1 MPHPSTVPL
10 DNYLTDLLSLVRF
23 ADLQAGDVL
32 ALNLHCGSG
41 TPSIHVTP
49 AKLSFLAEDGG
60 APPIEHAH
68 PKGGLYLTLTRNGVH
83 FTTFVVKS

>member
-60 APPIEHAH
+60 PPPVEDGHRDGTH
-68 PKGGLYLTLTRNGVH
+68 LTLTRNGVD
-83 FTTFVVKS
+83 FVTFVVKS